1 LVHGSA
7 ICRRPLSSHSVSPS
21 PPPSP
26 AIMEGES
33 THRGKVRVVLEG
45 PTPLSS
51 LMSLSPAIC
60 AKNRRHLRAPLCNPP
75 PSMAALSAPTNRAQ
89 IHGSP
94 ALLSSLQSAMILGA
108 HTSAVCPAPRSSL
121 QSTAIH
127 GSSVRAH
134 KSRADSWQPPFRSST
149 HAIITAAIH
158 GSSVRAHK
166 SRADS
171 WQPPFRSSTHAI
183 ITAAIHGSSVR
194 AHKSRADSC
203 FPLSHSHRLPRSR
216 FLLLQPSEK
225 GAKRPPNSPRPGTTS
240 LHSPGQTSRPPFR
253 SSTHAIITVVFLSL
267 FSSPSI
273 PRHHALGNV
282 ACPPHKAPPVPGD
295 RGAEIGAPWP
305 RSEAWTRTVHRT
317 PPLSS
322 SAAASRFSTPP
333 SSPPPPWPHLR

>member
-1 LVHGSA
+1 
-7 ICRRPLSSHSVSPS
+7 
-21 PPPSP
+21 
-26 AIMEGES
+26 
-33 THRGKVRVVLEG
+33 VVLEG

-94 ALLSSLQSAMILGA
+94 ALLSSLQSATILGA

-121 QSTAIH
+121 QST
-127 GSSVRAH
+127 
-134 KSRADSWQPPFRSST
+134 
-149 HAIITAAIH
+149 AIH